1 MNEDF
6 LDMLRALQS
15 AEARFL
21 IVGAHALAG
30 HGLPRATGDLDI
42 WVEPTAGNAAKVW
55 QALLDF
61 GAPAAALGIRQQ
73 DFTTRGLVIQIG
85 LPPRRIDLLTSLTGL
100 EFDPAWAT
108 RFTVTVAGIALPLL
122 GRDSL
127 LANKSALDRPQD
139 RADVEALSRQRLD
152 EE

>member
-6 LDMLRALQS
+6 LDMLRALQG
-15 AEARFL
+15 AGARFL

-30 HGLPRATGDLDI
+30 HGIPRGTGDLDI
-42 WVEPTAGNAAKVW
+42 WVEATADNAARVW

-61 GAPAAALGIRQQ
+61 GVPVQALGIRQQ
-73 DFTTRGLVIQIG
+73 DFTAHGVVIQVG

-100 EFDPAWAT
+100 EFDGAWT
-108 RFTVTVAGIALPLL
+108 THVTVTVSGIALPLL

-127 LANKSALDRPQD
+127 LENKRMLGRPQD
-139 RADVEALSRQRLD
+139 LADVDALLRQGPD
-152 EE
+152 AN